1 MEKALRLLLAGIVA
15 GFILFLAASIV
26 YNFTGEISDPSLRK
40 LFRETVS
47 MKWFHKLLLLNVGT
61 GLIMAIFYSIVH
73 RGLSGGAIL
82 KGIIWGF
89 VVWAIMINQHL
100 VFRIVAGQ
108 FSMDLLLT
116 WGLQGLVSYV
126 AAGIGIALI
135 YKD

>member
-26 YNFTGEISDPSLRK
+26 YNFTNEISDPSLRK

-61 GLIMAIFYSIVH
+61 GLIMAIFYSLVQ
-73 RGLSGGAIL
+73 RGLSGGTLL

-89 VVWAIMINQHL
+89 VVWVIMVNQHL
-100 VFRIVAGQ
+100 IFRVVTGQ
-108 FSMDLLLT
+108 FTTDLLLN
-116 WGLQGLVSYV
+116 WGLQGLISYM
-126 AAGIGIALI
+126 AAGISISLI
-135 YKD
+135 YRD